1 MGRMVRLQARRAATI
16 PRPTGDEVEQV
27 PEGVARWAVG
37 AGRSVIAEVT
47 AALGAG
53 EDALAVGTRLRERI
67 EPDRAAFATAA
78 AATRLRAIDQGI
90 PGADQLVLT
99 RESLEQASHPAAAAW
114 RAERAAA
121 ALDAAGD
128 PVLQDRCAGTG
139 GDAVALAA
147 HAPVLAVERDP
158 GRAVLAADRARVL
171 GVPVEV
177 RVGDA
182 LDPVI
187 ACDGAVVHADPDRR
201 DATGRRAR
209 TLRSHGPAVGRLLV
223 ATAGAAARLVTV
235 APGVAWDDPDL
246 PTDAE
251 VVFLQHGGQ
260 LLEAVLCTGA
270 ARTPGA
276 RATAVLLG
284 AGVQRTRPVGERE
297 VLPTGPVRACLLEPA
312 AALVRARLHDQLGR
326 ELGAHRIATRLAL
339 LTSTELPPASPWYQ
353 RERVEAVLPA
363 RPEALREHL
372 RGDTDRRVE
381 VVLHGMQVDVRRWLR
396 HAGSPATGPQ
406 DLRVHLART
415 DDGAVAV
422 VTTPVADGA

>member
-1 MGRMVRLQARRAATI
+1 M
-16 PRPTGDEVEQV
+16 EQV

-37 AGRSVIAEVT
+37 EGRSVIAEVT
-47 AALGAG
+47 AALAAG
-53 EDALAVGTRLRERI
+53 EDTLAVGTRLRARL

-78 AATRLRAIDQGI
+78 AETRLRAIDQGI
-90 PGADQLVLT
+90 PGAEQLVLT

-114 RAERAAA
+114 RADRAAA
-121 ALDAAGD
+121 ALEGADD

-182 LDPVI
+182 LDRAI
-187 ACDGAVVHADPDRR
+187 GCDGAIVHADPDRR

-209 TLRSHGPAVGRLLV
+209 TLRSHGPPVGDLMA
-223 ATAGAAARLVTV
+223 ATATAAGRLVTV

-246 PTDAE
+246 STGAE
-251 VVFLQHGGQ
+251 VVFLQRDGQ

-270 ARTPGA
+270 ARRPGA
-276 RATAVLLG
+276 RATAVLLD
-284 AGVQRTRPVGERE
+284 AGLQRTRPVGERE
-297 VLPTGPVRACLLEPA
+297 VLPTGPVGACLLEPA
-312 AALVRARLHDQLGR
+312 SALVRARLHDELGR

-339 LTSTELPPASPWYQ
+339 LTCPEVPPASPWYR
-353 RERVEAVLPA
+353 RERVEAVLPV
-363 RPEALREHL
+363 RPGALREHL
-372 RGDTDRRVE
+372 RGHNERRVE
-381 VVLHGMQVDVRRWLR
+381 LVLHGIRVDVRRWLR
-396 HAGSPATGPQ
+396 EAGSPPTGPH
-406 DLRVHLART
+406 DLRVHLVRA

-422 VTTPVADGA
+422 LTTTVADGQ